1 MLSVAVAPFLTIRKT
16 HIVPSSLDIYFHQV
30 MFFGW
35 AVALISIPLLWFMQ
49 FKPYFEMKDGH
60 HYVGKFR
67 IVNKKQVLGYCFL
80 SLFPGKRN
88 WIKVSQKI
96 YHSSKIGETIELRR
110 AFFGGVNGI
119 RVIRNIR
126 QRLKGNY
133 YNRYRK
139 ELIEQRS

>member
-1 MLSVAVAPFLTIRKT
+1 MVMKFRNQEYYERVKNLPSDSMKPFFNKSNCLVYISVIMLSVAVAPFLTIRKT

-30 MFFGW
+30 MFSGW

-60 HYVGKFR
+60 HYVGKFK

-88 WIKVSQKI
+88 WIKV
-96 YHSSKIGETIELRR
+96 
-110 AFFGGVNGI
+110 
-119 RVIRNIR
+119 
-126 QRLKGNY
+126 
-133 YNRYRK
+133 
-139 ELIEQRS
+139 